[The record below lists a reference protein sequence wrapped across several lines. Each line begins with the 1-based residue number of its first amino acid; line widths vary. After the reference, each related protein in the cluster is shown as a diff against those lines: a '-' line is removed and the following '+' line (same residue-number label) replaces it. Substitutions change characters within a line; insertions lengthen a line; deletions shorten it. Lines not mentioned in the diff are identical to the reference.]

1 MYENSLYRKMIQ
13 SSDQLK
19 NTGYNY
25 ESEGLVNRFFSTR
38 MFMNFRVEG
47 FLNLINPVFVLWTN
61 SVKKIQFYT
70 NYTIDKNERRIN
82 L

>member
-1 MYENSLYRKMIQ
+1 MIQ

-25 ESEGLVNRFFSTR
+25 ESEGLVRRFFSTR
-38 MFMNFRVEG
+38 MFMNFRVEA
-47 FLNLINPVFVLWTN
+47 FLNLINPAFVLWTN

-70 NYTIDKNERRIN
+70 NYTVDKNERRIN

>member
-1 MYENSLYRKMIQ
+1 MYVDSQYKKMIQ
-13 SSDQLK
+13 ASDSLK
-19 NTGYNY
+19 SNGYQYQN
-25 ESEGLVNRFFSTR
+25 EGLMKKFFSSR
-38 MFMNFRVEG
+38 MYMNPTMAS
-47 FLNLINPVFVLWTN
+47 FLDRIDTMIIELTE